1 MSSSIVYLNGEF
13 LPLNEARVPVLD
25 RGFIFGDGVYEFIP
39 VYSGRLFRLDEHL
52 ERLNNSLDAVR
63 IDNPYPES
71 EWKRILSQIVMKH
84 DEPDQT
90 IYLQVTRGVAPR
102 DHAFP
107 SQTTP
112 TVFMM
117 SSPLKVTSE
126 DTFNKGIH
134 AITLDDIRWLHCNV
148 KAISL
153 LPNVLLRQT
162 AIDEE
167 AQEAILVRDGEVTEG
182 AASNVFIVREGIIKT
197 PPKSARL
204 LPGITRDLVV
214 ELAQQN
220 DLACEESN
228 FSRAELQAADEIWVT
243 SSAKEILPVVQL
255 NGEKVASGKP
265 GKVTRQVYDI
275 YQDFKQRLRQLDN

>member
-1 MSSSIVYLNGEF
+1 M
-13 LPLNEARVPVLD
+13 
-25 RGFIFGDGVYEFIP
+25 
-39 VYSGRLFRLDEHL
+39 
-52 ERLNNSLDAVR
+52 
-63 IDNPYPES
+63 
-71 EWKRILSQIVMKH
+71 
-84 DEPDQT
+84 
-90 IYLQVTRGVAPR
+90 
-102 DHAFP
+102 
-107 SQTTP
+107 
-112 TVFMM
+112 
-117 SSPLKVTSE
+117 
-126 DTFNKGIH
+126 
-134 AITLDDIRWLHCNV
+134 
-148 KAISL
+148 
-153 LPNVLLRQT
+153 
-162 AIDEE
+162 
-167 AQEAILVRDGEVTEG
+167 RDGEVNEG

-243 SSAKEILPVVQL
+243 SSAKEIVPVVQL